1 LVLNRIQQKN
11 KSKTPGSTDIL
22 TGGKFKFSIEQKLK
36 HHKSMKNSELKCNL
50 EVEGVTLT
58 ATAIKRLKSLQDRG
72 NEDLKSTREI
82 IADVVCFLAKKM
94 DYIEDVENEE
104 ISSLMNSLSHI
115 RENLNDLS
123 KP

>member
-1 LVLNRIQQKN
+1 
-11 KSKTPGSTDIL
+11 
-22 TGGKFKFSIEQKLK
+22 
-36 HHKSMKNSELKCNL
+36 MKNIEAKCNL

-58 ATAIKRLKSLQDRG
+58 ASAIKRLKSLQDRN

-94 DYIEDVENEE
+94 DYIEDAENEE